1 MGELAER
8 GGERS
13 GGGWGGD
20 SMGRQREKR
29 GERDALG
36 DHRQARGGKR
46 GGRSLGRL
54 GMGEPALGLRGR
66 EGCRKGEMGGG
77 MGSESEPK
85 RVEAF

>member
-1 MGELAER
+1 MEVA
-8 GGERS
+8 
-13 GGGWGGD
+13 GGD
-20 SMGRQREKR
+20 SIGRQREKR

-36 DHRQARGGKR
+36 HHRQAWGGKR

-54 GMGEPALGLRGR
+54 GMGEPGQREPALGLRGR

-77 MGSESEPK
+77 MGSESEPE